1 MIEKITLFFEEHNII
16 VRGLALVLGAFIC
29 GFVYNVFTVPNN
41 IVYGGLGGLA
51 IVVNNFSCVSPVV
64 FLNIAVGISLIL
76 SIFMLGFKHT
86 LHSLI
91 GYGMFI
97 LMVDLTG
104 PLTSNIN
111 ISFDSFFFSCVFF
124 GLLIGIGSGL
134 IYRSGFDTAGIDTI
148 LTILRDKF
156 KVPFGTVGNIVNG
169 LIILSGVISFGY
181 IKAIYAIITLV
192 IINFISDAVVI
203 GLSSKKMVF
212 INSKKTNDLVKFIQD
227 DLASGYTLLQS
238 TNGIGIFKRTIIM
251 CVIPTYRFY
260 TLKAKVKSIDDQA
273 TLYSHDCYNVAG
285 GTTNQIV
292 MF

>member
-51 IVVNNFSCVSPVV
+51 IVVNNFSGVSPVV

-76 SIFMLGFKHT
+76 SIFMLGYKHT

-111 ISFDSFFFSCVFF
+111 ISLDSFFFSCVFF

-156 KVPFGTVGNIVNG
+156 KVPFATVGNIVNG